1 MCAPRG
7 VRVLRGARKGAEAV
21 CRLPFALLPRR
32 RLFGLTRAITPLSVL
47 AAGGG
52 GSGWVSPRRPLPP
65 SLPSAVCHWGI
76 SKGVCLPEITQL
88 PSVPLAAAYRAG
100 YCQSP
105 PQKSYSI
112 FFFPC
117 NAVLCVA
124 SNPHRNHTAFFFF
137 PFLFFFSSPALCIF
151 LGIARGQPQNQTTFC
166 PPVLYWAFPESPHPE
181 QSYTSNPPRPPPP
194 SPPAPNKKIP
204 HVIHSVVCIVLGTD
218 RGPPTNSLFFLPVP
232 YT

>member
-112 FFFPC
+112 FFSRVTLC
-117 NAVLCVA
+117 CVLPA
-124 SNPHRNHTAFFFF
+124 ILTEITRLFFF
-137 PFLFFFSSPALCIF
+137 PFLFFFPQRSASFWASPEVSHKIRQLF
-151 LGIARGQPQNQTTFC
+151 VPQFC
-166 PPVLYWAFPESPHPE
+166 TGRFQRVPIPNNPTPP
-181 QSYTSNPPRPPPP
+181 TPPPQT
-194 SPPAPNKKIP
+194 KKSHMSFIQ
-204 HVIHSVVCIVLGTD
+204 
-218 RGPPTNSLFFLPVP
+218 
-232 YT
+232 